1 MKTEAIVGPAGSG
14 KSFNL
19 RQHIDVG
26 EKMLLTSTTGISAVN
41 LGPGVTTINSTL
53 GFYDLRS
60 LQQAHARGQIKRKAV
75 ELAKKGVKT
84 VVIDEMSMLQA
95 EALQLIHAGFEQA
108 QYDLEEF
115 STRNSSGEL
124 LDKSDATGLLL
135 CGDFL
140 QLPPI
145 GDRQADGKPGAAQYA
160 FESPCWGEYEQ
171 NGNMTRLT
179 KIWRQDDVKLLNALN
194 LVRQGRGADAAI
206 ELQRAG
212 VKFTTT
218 EDEGFDGITLF
229 AVNQQVDGFNA
240 RRLAQLPGEVITIP
254 SKRWGKECGEWKNIP
269 EHLVLKDG
277 CLVMVLVNQP
287 GAFQYVNGDLATF
300 HFCLDKP
307 VSELEKEAQEIFG
320 EGSTQWQSYV
330 ETKRGYKG
338 PIPFATRRNISFND
352 SSEDDFREEYER
364 TAWGKR
370 MVNIDPSNK
379 VWKALYMEYL
389 DAYSMKCVP
398 YYDPKE
404 KGVVIGEVEY
414 MPLRVAY
421 ASTVHK
427 VQGLTL
433 DKVQVN
439 ISHFW
444 FGNPSM
450 VYVAL
455 SRCRSIEGLRI
466 VGDVGRLSRRIKTD
480 ARVRRWI

>member
-1 MKTEAIVGPAGSG
+1 MKTEAIVGAAGSG
-14 KSFNL
+14 KSTLL
-19 RQHIDVG
+19 RQRIDAG

-95 EALQLIHAGFEQA
+95 EALQLIHAGFQQA

-115 STRNSSGEL
+115 SIRDSSGEL

-171 NGNMTRLT
+171 NGNMTQLT

-194 LVRQGRGADAAI
+194 LIRQGRGADAAI

-212 VKFTTT
+212 VKFTAV

-269 EHLVLKDG
+269 ECLELKDG

-300 HFCLDKP
+300 HVRASKWETVEEMLNEHDTY
-307 VSELEKEAQEIFG
+307 E
-320 EGSTQWQSYV
+320 V

-338 PIPFATRRNISFND
+338 PIPFATRHNVSFND

-480 ARVRRWI
+480 ARVRRWV